1 MYYPKSQ
8 ITPNLYSDGRLYLTT
23 TLQPYFGYYFE
34 TSDGKSFTG
43 KEPNDGNNIRL
54 ITPEQEENQD
64 IFIPGVEDLRF
75 TRKNKK
81 YSILTDNVSP
91 LTNNFPISF
100 NPQPTKSDYQT
111 GEITRFFAKKRN
123 ENTYTEVIDNS
134 VDANPM
140 YFTFN
145 MQWVISGDES
155 QVKTTNQKTVEL
167 YMRQLPIPAFN
178 QFLKNNYLKFWKPS

>member
-43 KEPNDGNNIRL
+43 KEPNDGDNIRL
-54 ITPEQEENQD
+54 ITPEPEENQD
-64 IFIPGVEDLRF
+64 IFTPGVEDLRF
-75 TRKNKK
+75 NRKNKK
-81 YSILTDNVSP
+81 YSILINNTSP
-91 LTNNFPISF
+91 LTNDFPIPY
-100 NPQPTKSDYQT
+100 NPQPTQGDYKT

-123 ENTYTEVIDNS
+123 ENIYYEVQDTGVS
-134 VDANPM
+134 SNPI
-140 YFTFN
+140 YFTFSL
-145 MQWVISGDES
+145 QWVISGEELYVS
-155 QVKTTNQKTVEL
+155 TTNQKMVEL

-178 QFLKNNYLKFWKPS
+178 KFLKNDYLKFWKPS